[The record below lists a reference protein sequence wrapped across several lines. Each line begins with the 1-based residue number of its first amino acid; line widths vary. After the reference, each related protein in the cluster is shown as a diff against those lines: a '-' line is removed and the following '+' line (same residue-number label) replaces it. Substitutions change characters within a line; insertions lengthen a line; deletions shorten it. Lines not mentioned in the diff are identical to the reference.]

1 MSCLDVMYH
10 QSYGAHHYLPA
21 TSAAAAA
28 YKAAYYHHH
37 HHQQQQHQQQKKFG
51 AYSRMQDSQEFSS
64 HCGQNK
70 QHTTAKP
77 RPAPELQRDEEQNAG
92 EEERCKETQQ
102 PAEAEYLSSRCVV
115 FTYFRGDIGD
125 VVDEHF
131 SRALSQ
137 PSTFTGDVKT
147 SRIHSGGPWKD
158 GGSNSE
164 SQCGSI
170 SSSLWG
176 SGYLSQTSP
185 CVPSSHPD
193 FPHTPA
199 FHPAD
204 TGIWSSHNLTQTGL
218 PPHSGLTDSWH
229 YGLGA
234 QSGAGYAH
242 VHEMYPHM
250 HPRHPHAHSHAH
262 HVLHHAHSPAL
273 DPRFSPLLIP
283 GVRASCSPTS
293 CTDGIKTELEPS
305 SIPGPTWPASFHG
318 SVDIY
323 ETALEQDKAKASVW
337 F

>member
-28 YKAAYYHHH
+28 AAYKAAYY
-37 HHQQQQHQQQKKFG
+37 HQQQKKFG
-51 AYSRMQDSQEFSS
+51 AYSRMQDSEEL
-64 HCGQNK
+64 HCSQIK
-70 QHTTAKP
+70 QKGAVKP
-77 RPAPELQRDEEQNAG
+77 RSVPEHHIEEEQNLG
-92 EEERCKETQQ
+92 EEERCKETQ

-137 PSTFTGDVKT
+137 PSAFTNEAKT
-147 SRIHSGGPWKD
+147 SKLQSGGPWKD
-158 GGSNSE
+158 GGSQSE
-164 SQCGSI
+164 GQCGSI
-170 SSSLWG
+170 SSSLW
-176 SGYLSQTSP
+176 SCGYPSQTSP

-199 FHPAD
+199 FNPAD
-204 TGIWSSHNLTQTGL
+204 TGLWSNHNLTQTGL
-218 PPHSGLTDSWH
+218 PPPSALTDTWH
-229 YGLGA
+229 YSLGA
-234 QSGAGYAH
+234 QSGAGYPH
-242 VHEMYPHM
+242 VHEMYPHI
-250 HPRHPHAHSHAH
+250 HPQHPHPHSPAH

-273 DPRFSPLLIP
+273 DPRFSPLLLP
-283 GVRASCSPTS
+283 GVRASCSPSTCS
-293 CTDGIKTELEPS
+293 DGIKTELESS
-305 SIPGPTWPASFHG
+305 SIPAPSWPASFHG

-323 ETALEQDKAKASVW
+323 DTALEQDKAKASVW

>member
-28 YKAAYYHHH
+28 AAYKAAYY
-37 HHQQQQHQQQKKFG
+37 QQQHQQQQQKFSV
-51 AYSRMQDSQEFSS
+51 YSRMQDSEEFPSD
-64 HCGQNK
+64 CGQSK
-70 QHTTAKP
+70 QSGALKP
-77 RPAPELQRDEEQNAG
+77 RPEPERPREEEQSAG
-92 EEERCKETQQ
+92 EEERCKETQ
-102 PAEAEYLSSRCVV
+102 PAEAEYLSARCVV

-137 PSTFTGDVKT
+137 PSAFSSDTG
-147 SRIHSGGPWKD
+147 RLHSGGPWKE
-158 GGSNSE
+158 GNSHSE
-164 SQCGSI
+164 GQPLA
-170 SSSLWG
+170 SSLWG
-176 SGYLSQTSP
+176 SGYPSQT
-185 CVPSSHPD
+185 SSHPD
-193 FPHTPA
+193 FPHAAA

-204 TGIWSSHNLTQTGL
+204 AGLWSSHSL
-218 PPHSGLTDSWH
+218 PPPSALTDSWH

-234 QSGAGYAH
+234 QSAAGYPY

-262 HVLHHAHSPAL
+262 HVLHHAHSPTL
-273 DPRFSPLLIP
+273 DPRFSPLLLP

-293 CTDGIKTELEPS
+293 GTDGIKTELDPS
-305 SIPGPTWPASFHG
+305 SITNWPASFHG
-318 SVDIY
+318 SVDICH
-323 ETALEQDKAKASVW
+323 ETALEQDKVKASVW

>member
-28 YKAAYYHHH
+28 AAYKAAYYHHH
-37 HHQQQQHQQQKKFG
+37 HQQQQQQQKKFG
-51 AYSRMQDSQEFSS
+51 AYSRMQDSEEFPS

-70 QHTTAKP
+70 QPGALKP
-77 RPAPELQRDEEQNAG
+77 RPEPELPPEEEQNAG
-92 EEERCKETQQ
+92 EEERCKETQ
-102 PAEAEYLSSRCVV
+102 PAEAEYLSARCVV

-137 PSTFTGDVKT
+137 PSAFSNDAKTG
-147 SRIHSGGPWKD
+147 RLHSGGPWKE
-158 GGSNSE
+158 GNSHSE
-164 SQCGSI
+164 GQCGSL

-176 SGYLSQTSP
+176 SGYPSQSSP

-193 FPHTPA
+193 FPHSAA

-204 TGIWSSHNLTQTGL
+204 TGIWSSHSLAQTGL
-218 PPHSGLTDSWH
+218 PPPSALTDSWH

-234 QSGAGYAH
+234 QSGAGYPH

-250 HPRHPHAHSHAH
+250 HPRHPHSHAH
-262 HVLHHAHSPAL
+262 RMLHHAHSPAL
-273 DPRFSPLLIP
+273 DPRFSPLLLP

-305 SIPGPTWPASFHG
+305 SIPAPNWPVSFHG

-323 ETALEQDKAKASVW
+323 DTALEQDKAKASVW